1 MVQTVLADCHYKH
14 VSGYVHPNLEKLALS
29 NPRLLTAR
37 NTYTSLQVLIRPDES
52 ALLTTTNEN
61 LLRWSGHT
69 YRIRMATEIE
79 GGIQIQPL
87 MVGLVLDD
95 DHVEKADP
103 LLRTENS
110 WIEKGEVQAVWL
122 RIYIPAEI
130 SPATYHGKVRFFYQF
145 GFGDEKELAS
155 QPFEIEVRETILA
168 PPKEWQFYL
177 DLWQH
182 TSAVARWHKVRLWSE
197 EHFHLL
203 DHYLASL
210 AALGQKAVTVIAG
223 EIPWSGQRC
232 FRDTYYPT
240 NLFEHSMVRL
250 IRDKNGKWRL
260 DCSPMDRYIESAF
273 SKGID
278 AEIEVFGLLNIWQD
292 QEYGFE
298 KVIPDGLDG
307 WRIRYL
313 DEADGC
319 MKYLRTSEEFAN
331 YLRMLYSHFDSK
343 AWIDKIRIAADEPRE
358 DSGFTERVAFV
369 KKNGPKFKFKVACNS
384 FAMFE
389 KVDPA
394 VVDWTPNI
402 GITSQNPELTRSVIA
417 NASGRICFYVCCGP
431 DRPNTFIRS
440 PLIEAH
446 LIPWLVHYFGLDGFL
461 RWAFHLW
468 PDKPWER
475 ISWRAPHWSA
485 GDMGFTYPG
494 RDGRPIET
502 VRYEIFRQGIQ
513 DAELINLLKK
523 KNKEIVETVLQQV
536 FKGIIRAEKMS
547 DFASTNARSAE
558 SLYSL
563 DPRDYTEARRLV
575 LDALE
580 GKK

>member
-1 MVQTVLADCHYKH
+1 MIQTVLADCHYKQIRGH
-14 VSGYVHPNLEKLALS
+14 VHPNLKQLAVV
-29 NPRLLTAR
+29 NPKLLTTR
-37 NTYTSLQVLIRPDES
+37 NAYNALQVLIRPAED
-52 ALLTTTNEN
+52 ALLTTTHEN
-61 LLRWSGHT
+61 LLHWSGHT
-69 YRIRMATEIE
+69 HRIRMAVEIM
-79 GGIQIQPL
+79 GGIQVQPL

-95 DHVEKADP
+95 DHLEKADP
-103 LLRTENS
+103 LLRTDHI
-110 WIEKGEVQAVWL
+110 WIEKAEVQSVWL
-122 RIYIPAEI
+122 RIYVPADT
-130 SPATYHGKVRFFYQF
+130 PPTVYKGTVRFFHQF
-145 GFGDEKELAS
+145 GFEDETELES
-155 QPFEIEVRETILA
+155 HTFEIEVRETILP
-168 PPKEWQFYL
+168 PPKAWQFHL

-182 TSAVARWHKVRLWSE
+182 TSAVARWHKVRLWSD
-197 EHFHLL
+197 EHFELL
-203 DHYLASL
+203 DHYLTSL
-210 AALGQKAVTVIAG
+210 AALGQKAVTIIAG

-232 FRDTYYPT
+232 FRDRYYPT

-250 IRDKNGKWRL
+250 IRDENGRWRL
-260 DCSPMDRYIESAF
+260 DCRPMDRYIELAF

-292 QEYGFE
+292 REYGFE

-319 MKYLRTSEEFAN
+319 MKYIRNNDDLSI
-331 YLRMLYSHFDSK
+331 YLQLLHSHFDSK
-343 AWIDKIRIAADEPRE
+343 GWIEEVRIAADEPHE
-358 DSGFTERVAFV
+358 NSGFSERVAFV
-369 KKNGPKFKFKVACNS
+369 KKYGPKFKFKVACNS

-402 GITSQNPELTRSVIA
+402 GITSRNPDLTRSLVA
-417 NASGRICFYVCCGP
+417 KARGRICYYVCCGP

-440 PLIEAH
+440 PLIEAR
-446 LIPWLVHYFGLDGFL
+446 LIPMLVHYFGIHGFL

-468 PDKPWER
+468 PSTPWER
-475 ISWRAPHWSA
+475 ISWRAPHWPA

-494 RDGRPIET
+494 RDGRPVET

-523 KNKEIVETVLQQV
+523 ENAKLAVSILPQV
-536 FKGIIRAEKMS
+536 FEKIIKAKKMS
-547 DFASTNARSAE
+547 DFASTNTRSAE

-563 DPRDYTEARRLV
+563 ESNDYTEARRLL